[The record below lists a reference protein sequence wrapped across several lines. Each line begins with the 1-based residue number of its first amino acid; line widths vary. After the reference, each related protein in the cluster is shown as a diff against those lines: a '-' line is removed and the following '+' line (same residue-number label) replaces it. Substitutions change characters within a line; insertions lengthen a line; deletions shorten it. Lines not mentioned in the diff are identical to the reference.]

1 MRNSCYNSSPLET
14 FKKEYFVYLPE
25 ITQSFFFFFS
35 LSLSL
40 FFLASLMAQKG
51 TTEDEMVG
59 WHHWMYMSL
68 GELWELMN
76 REAWRAAIHWRVA
89 SHGVTKSRTRL
100 SD

>member
-1 MRNSCYNSSPLET
+1 
-14 FKKEYFVYLPE
+14 
-25 ITQSFFFFFS
+25 
-35 LSLSL
+35 
-40 FFLASLMAQKG
+40 MAQKG
-51 TTEDEMVG
+51 TTEEEMVG